1 MDQSI
6 LESLRVV
13 ALPTKTNFRG
23 ISVREVAL
31 LKGEYGWGEFS
42 PFLEYG
48 YEECAP
54 WLASAIEAATKP
66 LPALVRKSVKVNG
79 TIPATNDKSVIDSL
93 VDSYK
98 GVKTYKVKVG
108 DNLSEDIVRL
118 ARIRSLGRDIKIRI
132 DVNGLWSVKDAL
144 RNLYAFYEEV
154 GPFEYVEQPCAT
166 LDELRELKS
175 SIHIPLKIAVDE
187 AVRKAR
193 DPFAIN
199 LDGAADIV
207 MLKVQPLG
215 GIARAHEIAEHHKL
229 PVVVS
234 SALES
239 AVGINY
245 GLALA
250 ASFTEMNFDCGL
262 ATGSLLSSDVAQ
274 LPIVNGEI
282 EISQIEPNFIGLDV
296 SAERYEW
303 WKNRIMKAAVR
314 SSILVCNLI
323 KPRLLA
329 AKNAS
334 ESGAFRDPGEITTS
348 VTPASRIWR
357 TMTRAS
363 FVDSLITVAP
373 LSS

>member
-1 MDQSI
+1 MQQPL

-23 ISVREVAL
+23 VSVREVAL
-31 LKGEYGWGEFS
+31 FRGEYGWGEFS

-48 YEECAP
+48 YEECVP

-66 LPALVRKSVKVNG
+66 LPTLFRKSVKVNG

-187 AVRKAR
+187 AVRKAC
-193 DPFAIN
+193 DPFAIS

-303 WKNRIMKAAVR
+303 WKNRIMKTAE
-314 SSILVCNLI
+314 
-323 KPRLLA
+323 LL
-329 AKNAS
+329 
-334 ESGAFRDPGEITTS
+334 
-348 VTPASRIWR
+348 
-357 TMTRAS
+357 
-363 FVDSLITVAP
+363 
-373 LSS
+373 